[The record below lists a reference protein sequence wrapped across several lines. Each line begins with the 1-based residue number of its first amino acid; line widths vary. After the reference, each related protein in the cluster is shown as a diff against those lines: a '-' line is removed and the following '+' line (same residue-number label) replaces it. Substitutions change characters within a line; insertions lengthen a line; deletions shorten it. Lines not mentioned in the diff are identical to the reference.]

1 MESFAMDW
9 IVVLQGIA
17 IGIGMMAV
25 VGIFSM
31 DRKLGE
37 LNGSVREVKVEL
49 MAHVKLDDERHE
61 EMKENTIRL
70 WNQKADKA

>member
-1 MESFAMDW
+1 MDW

-37 LNGSVREVKVEL
+37 LNGSIREVRVEL

-61 EMKENTIRL
+61 EMKENTTRL
-70 WNQKADKA
+70 WSQKADKASQG